1 MRILGPGIQRRAYC
15 LGLLPRALPRQKV
28 FGEGEHFLWS
38 SQHILG
44 GEVLHLNERWAFLLV
59 FNLGETLGFC
69 GSFGQRASM
78 HELTTP
84 GRHSFLRLLAEI
96 LCGTLPLPLP
106 PCALGLRLSACFGL
120 SWVRGLA
127 RKLTLVLVLDRYQ
140 LISLISFSPRLPTG
154 GQADKKARV
163 LSPSVW
169 VGDEKHTRG
178 ATM

>member
-28 FGEGEHFLWS
+28 FGAGEHFLWS

-106 PCALGLRLSACFGL
+106 PSLCFRPETVSLLWAVLGQRSRKEADSGFG
-120 SWVRGLA
+120 V
-127 RKLTLVLVLDRYQ
+127 
-140 LISLISFSPRLPTG
+140 
-154 GQADKKARV
+154 GQVPAHKPHLF
-163 LSPSVW
+163 LSPSTHRW
-169 VGDEKHTRG
+169 
-178 ATM
+178 ASW